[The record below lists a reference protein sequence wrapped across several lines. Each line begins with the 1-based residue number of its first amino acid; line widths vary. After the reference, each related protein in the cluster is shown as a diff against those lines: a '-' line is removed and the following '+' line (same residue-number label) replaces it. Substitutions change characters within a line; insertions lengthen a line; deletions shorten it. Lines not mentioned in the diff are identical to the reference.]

1 MTQTERKPVQL
12 TLTTMLAKFKESFPS
27 LVVPFEQIKPDLE
40 EGTGA
45 QVLANLIG
53 CEVEVKAEQGLTVYS
68 WAGRTDTFELS
79 IPKPFEPRPQRPS
92 ETQQQAQVQEETPGA
107 AQTPVPQAEALPQPN
122 PAELPEAAE
131 TASGLFTALL
141 GLLGD
146 NTLLMTVARTGEESD
161 APVLTVTVVPQGEE
175 AFTPVCLTGSV
186 SELDVHFIA
195 ALTTKAANRKNL
207 AEQIEALK
215 IADQA
220 LEEAKKQ
227 EVAAKNKQTEVKKKS
242 AQKKEEEAK
251 VEEKKVEEK
260 REAEKPQEKLF

>member
-1 MTQTERKPVQL
+1 MTQTAQKPVQF
-12 TLTTMLAKFKESFPS
+12 TLTTMLAKFEEGFPS
-27 LVVPFEQIKPDLE
+27 LVEPFERIKPDLE
-40 EGTGA
+40 KGTGA

-53 CEVEVKAEQGLTVYS
+53 CEVEVRAEQDLTVYS
-68 WAGRTDTFELS
+68 WAGRSDIFELS

-107 AQTPVPQAEALPQPN
+107 AQTPVAQAEAPPQPG
-122 PAELPEAAE
+122 PAELAEAPG
-131 TASGLFTALL
+131 TAPGLFTALL

-146 NTLLMTVARTGEESD
+146 STLLMTVARTGEESD

-175 AFTPVCLTGSV
+175 AFSPICLTGSV

-195 ALTTKAANRKNL
+195 ALTTKAVSRESL
-207 AEQIEALK
+207 AEQVAALK

-227 EVAAKNKQTEVKKKS
+227 EVAAKNKQTEAKKKS
-242 AQKKEEEAK
+242 VQKKEEEAK
-251 VEEKKVEEK
+251 AEEKKGEEK
-260 REAEKPQEKLF
+260 QGAEKPQEKLF

>member
-1 MTQTERKPVQL
+1 MTQTAQKPVQL
-12 TLTTMLAKFKESFPS
+12 TLTTMLAKFKEGFPS
-27 LVVPFEQIKPDLE
+27 LVAPFEQIKPDLE
-40 EGTGA
+40 KGTGA

-68 WAGRTDTFELS
+68 WAGRSDTFELG

-92 ETQQQAQVQEETPGA
+92 ETQQRAQVQEETPGA
-107 AQTPVPQAEALPQPN
+107 AQTPVPQAEAPPQSD
-122 PAELPEAAE
+122 PAELPGLPA
-131 TASGLFTALL
+131 TAPGLFTALL

-146 NTLLMTVARTGEESD
+146 NTLLMTVAQTSKESEE
-161 APVLTVTVVPQGEE
+161 PVLTVTVVPQGEE
-175 AFTPVCLTGSV
+175 TFSPICLTGSV

-195 ALTTKAANRKNL
+195 ALTAKATSRESL
-207 AEQIEALK
+207 AEQVEALK

-227 EVAAKNKQTEVKKKS
+227 EVAAKNKQTEAKKKS
-242 AQKKEEEAK
+242 VQKKEEEAK
-251 VEEKKVEEK
+251 AEEKKVEEK